1 MFSLKD
7 LEEQLLFCVTAGFLE
22 NPGCFVSSCQR
33 WLRSNAAFAS
43 VRTNE
48 PASNDSLPQP
58 FTPPPRVDA
67 LTVEAEGDVD
77 DPFLREGLQVRD
89 PGALEV
95 RRRGRVAH
103 VDPADRLLGVEEIHG
118 RGLLCGCGQQAV
130 DGGAAQGG
138 GLDVLGVGD
147 QQDGQAVHRHWG
159 ADMTI
164 SVNLITCGSILH
176 MFFIYETPL
185 TSIRGL

>member
-1 MFSLKD
+1 MCPAANAGSGATLRWRAFGPTNRPLT
-7 LEEQLLFCVTAGFLE
+7 TASP
-22 NPGCFVSSCQR
+22 NP
-33 WLRSNAAFAS
+33 
-43 VRTNE
+43 
-48 PASNDSLPQP
+48 LP
-58 FTPPPRVDA
+58 PPPRVDA

-77 DPFLREGLQVRD
+77 DPFLREGLQVGD

-103 VDPADRLLGVEEIHG
+103 VDPADHLLGVEEIHG

-164 SVNLITCGSILH
+164 SVNLITRGSILH
-176 MFFIYETPL
+176 MFFSYETPRI
-185 TSIRGL
+185 SIRGL